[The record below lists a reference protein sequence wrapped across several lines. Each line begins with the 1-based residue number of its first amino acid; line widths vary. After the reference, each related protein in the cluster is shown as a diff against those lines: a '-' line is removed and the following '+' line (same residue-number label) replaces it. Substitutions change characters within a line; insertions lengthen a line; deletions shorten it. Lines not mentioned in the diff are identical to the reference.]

1 MPERTLRA
9 RGRARREAL
18 LRAALEVIGERGIGG
33 TTHRAVAAAAGVPVA
48 TTTYYFGSID
58 ELLEAALELY
68 VEDEIARLEAV
79 SAQVVGFAGSADEIL
94 VALAAELAGGD
105 SSVAQFELYLEVSR
119 RPALQPVV
127 TRALS
132 TYRAL
137 AEGLLRHV
145 GHPEPARLAPYVVSL
160 VDGMGVHQ
168 IAQPVEDRE
177 AQIVEG
183 LRALLDPWLSQA
195 RATAPSVAE
204 R

>member
-1 MPERTLRA
+1 MAERTLRA
-9 RGRARREAL
+9 RGRQRREAL
-18 LRAALEVIGERGIGG
+18 LRAALAVIGERGIGG
-33 TTHRAVAAAAGVPVA
+33 LTHRAVAAAAGVPVA

-68 VEDEIARLEAV
+68 VEEEIARLEAV
-79 SAQVVGFAGSADEIL
+79 SEQVVAFAGSADEIL
-94 VALAAELAGGD
+94 LALAAELAGGD

-132 TYRAL
+132 AYRSL

-145 GHPEPARLAPYVVSL
+145 GHPDPSGLAPVVVSL

-168 IAQPVEDRE
+168 IAQPVPDRE

-183 LRALLDPWLSQA
+183 LRALLGPWLGEA
-195 RATAPSVAE
+195 RAAAATSE
-204 R
+204 I